1 MRLRRL
7 DLIAVGPFTGA
18 SIDLSAGNYGL
29 HIVYGPNEAGK
40 SSSLRALTDFL
51 FGFEHR
57 TSDNFTHANA
67 ALRVG
72 GLVENRSGQSLHCIR
87 RKANANSL
95 RDAEDSAV
103 IDAALW
109 RTFLPDIPRDLFTSM
124 FGLTHESLRLGG
136 EEIAKGGGK
145 SGETL
150 FASASGLTGL
160 RSKQKELNEAIDELL
175 SPSGRKGKV
184 LDTLAEFKSSRD
196 QQKKA
201 TISVEYWNEQQEN
214 LQNARAD
221 LQALDASLKEKR
233 ARHQRLTR
241 IQSAIPTV
249 AQTISIQHRLDS
261 LSDVLLVPESY
272 EREAQNLLAT
282 EHTLSV
288 SLKQSETD
296 CSDLRTQLQALGP
309 PHAALDLGPALR
321 ELSSRAGAYRKGQS
335 DQPGIELKL
344 QNEESRAI
352 EILRQMGRDVD
363 LEHVERWRI
372 PSDKQVRIE
381 VLGRQYEGLAQNVK
395 GHRDRLQ
402 RLRARLTKSVA
413 TATAQFPP
421 DAIANLERRLEAAQT
436 MSGTHAQLNRDRDQF
451 ENACDALTS
460 EMAQC
465 RLPTSDWSMLLSLP
479 LPTDAQLEP
488 LESAFEELH
497 DQHRQLDRSLHSA
510 KQKAES
516 LRLEQSLAEDAT
528 IPTRE
533 AWQTARHR
541 RELGWQCIAAA
552 LQSRTPDPDTLR
564 SFLGSF
570 PESTTGNPTLAEA
583 YAESVQQSDDVAQRL
598 LDFSEQ
604 VAKRQQLQHEYLRQ
618 QHDIAGVQADLER
631 VRQRTLT
638 VESNWSTFWKTLDV
652 EARPPKE
659 MREWLQRA
667 HACQERA
674 KALRQQQLSIQR
686 RETEL
691 DEHQRELRTALLAVG
706 HNAAKDEGL
715 AGLLRAANDAL
726 QTERGLRDK
735 LQFAEEQRQRD
746 LDDERE
752 DESQLQ
758 SSESQLAEWRQQWS
772 EEMLAI
778 GLPADALPEQASEMV
793 RKSTELFNAI
803 ATAREVRQRIQGIE
817 REAEAFV
824 ADVTHLAHQLN
835 VPVDPTAIDATVAA
849 LNQLERTATLEQQQ
863 RENLANQI
871 DKATTRLEGIQQDLQ
886 QTQSKLNVMAQIS
899 QCTPD
904 HALIETATRSR
915 ERREADADWRDLQPQ
930 LIAQAQD
937 TPLDEFIREVQ
948 SSNTDSLSTEISD
961 LKRSIDDLETRKNDA
976 LGNVKTLEA
985 EVEKIDVS
993 GLAFELASQAE
1004 GSIARLE
1011 QQVEEL
1017 TILRVCSAAL
1027 TAGIERYRKKN
1038 QDPLLASASQ
1048 AFAHMTLGQYQGLII
1063 DWNEKGDHVLQGM
1076 RANRTHVD
1084 VEQMSDGTRDQLY
1097 LSLRLAALTDW
1108 NDRHEPIP
1116 LVVDDILVH
1125 FDDDRAVA
1133 TLEQLVDLSNHTQV
1147 IFFTH
1152 HRHLTDLAKQ
1162 HLPSDHVFLHE
1173 IQR

>member
-7 DLIAVGPFTGA
+7 DLIAIGPFTGA
-18 SIDLSAGNYGL
+18 CIDLSAGHYGL

-57 TSDNFTHANA
+57 TTDNFTHANA

-109 RTFLPDIPRDLFTSM
+109 RTFLPDISRDLFTSM

-175 SPSGRKGKV
+175 SPSGRRGKV
-184 LDTLAEFKSSRD
+184 LDTLTEFKSSRE

-214 LQNARAD
+214 LQNANSD
-221 LQALDASLKEKR
+221 LRDINASLQEKR
-233 ARHQRLTR
+233 ALHQRLTR
-241 IQSAIPTV
+241 IQAAIPTV
-249 AQTISIQHRLDS
+249 AQSISIQHRLDS
-261 LSDVLLVPESY
+261 LADVLLVPEQY

-282 EHTLSV
+282 EHTLIS
-288 SLKQSETD
+288 SLNQSETD
-296 CSDLRTQLQALGP
+296 CSELRMQLQALGP
-309 PHAALDLGPALR
+309 PHPALDLGPALR
-321 ELSSRAGAYRKGQS
+321 ELSTRAGAYRKGQN
-335 DQPGIELKL
+335 DLPGIELKL
-344 QNEESRAI
+344 QTEECRAV

-381 VLGRQYEGLAQNVK
+381 VLGRQYEGLAQTVK

-402 RLRARLTKSVA
+402 RLRARLNKSA
-413 TATAQFPP
+413 STATTQAPP
-421 DAIANLERRLEAAQT
+421 EAIANLERRLEPAQ
-436 MSGTHAQLNRDRDQF
+436 SLSHADAQLSRDREQY
-451 ENACDALTS
+451 ENECDALTS
-460 EMAQC
+460 ALAQC
-465 RLPTSDWSMLLSLP
+465 RLPTSDWSMLLSLA
-479 LPTDAQLEP
+479 LPSDAQLEP
-488 LESAFEELH
+488 LESAFAELH
-497 DQHRQLDRSLHSA
+497 NERRQLDRSLHSA
-510 KQKAES
+510 RQKAES
-516 LRLEQSLAEDAT
+516 LRLEQSLDRDAT

-533 AWQTARHR
+533 AWQEARDR
-541 RELGWQCIAAA
+541 RDLGWSCIDAT
-552 LQSRTPDPDTLR
+552 LQPGTPDPDALR
-564 SFLGSF
+564 SFLNSF
-570 PESTTGNPTLAEA
+570 PDSASLADA
-583 YAESVQQSDDVAQRL
+583 YAESVQQADDVAQRL

-604 VAKRQQLQHEYLRQ
+604 VAKRQQLQHECLRQ
-618 QHDIAGVQADLER
+618 QLEIDGLQSELER
-631 VRQRTLT
+631 VHQRSLTL
-638 VESNWSTFWKTLDV
+638 ESQWSTFWRTFEV

-659 MREWLQRA
+659 MREWVQRA
-667 HACQERA
+667 QACQDRA
-674 KALRQQQLSIQR
+674 KSLRQLQLSIQR
-686 RETEL
+686 RESEL
-691 DEHQRELRTALLAVG
+691 EEHCREWRAALLAVG
-706 HNAAKDEGL
+706 YHAADDERL
-715 AGLLRAANDAL
+715 AGLLRAANEAIL
-726 QTERGLRDK
+726 RERGLRDK

-758 SSESQLAEWRQQWS
+758 TSESQLAEWRQQWS
-772 EEMLAI
+772 EEMVAI
-778 GLPADALPEQASEMV
+778 GLPTDALPEQASEMV
-793 RKSTELFNAI
+793 RNSTELFNAI
-803 ATAREVRQRIQGIE
+803 ATAREVRQRIHATE
-817 REAEAFV
+817 REARAFV
-824 ADVTHLAHQLN
+824 ADVSHLAQQLD
-835 VPVDPTAIDATVAA
+835 VPVDPTAIDATVAT
-849 LNQLERTATLEQQQ
+849 LSQLERNATLEQQK
-863 RENLANQI
+863 RENLTTQI
-871 DKATTRLEGIQQDLQ
+871 AKASSLIEGIQQDLQ
-886 QTQSKLNVMAQIS
+886 QAQSKLNVMAQIS
-899 QCTPD
+899 QCTAD

-915 ERREADADWRDLQPQ
+915 ERREADADWRDLQPL
-930 LIAQAQD
+930 LIAQAQG

-948 SSNTDSLSTEISD
+948 SSNTDSLSNDISD
-961 LKRSIDDLETRKNDA
+961 LKREIDDLENRKNDA
-976 LGNVKTLEA
+976 LGMLKTLEA
-985 EVEKIDVS
+985 EVEKLDTS
-993 GLAFELASQAE
+993 GLAFEMASQAE
-1004 GSIARLE
+1004 GCIARLE

-1038 QDPLLASASQ
+1038 QDPVLASASQ
-1048 AFAHMTLGQYQGLII
+1048 AFAHMTLGQYQGLVI
-1063 DWNEKGDHVLQGM
+1063 DWNEKGDHVLQGV
-1076 RANRTHVD
+1076 RANRSHVD

-1133 TLEQLVDLSNHTQV
+1133 TLEQLVDLSSHTQV

-1152 HRHLTDLAKQ
+1152 HRHLTDLAKM
-1162 HLPSDHVFLHE
+1162 HLPSDQVFLHE

>member
-7 DLIAVGPFTGA
+7 DLIAIGPFTGA
-18 SIDLSAGNYGL
+18 CIDLSAGHYGL

-57 TSDNFTHANA
+57 TTDNFTHANP

-72 GLVENRSGQSLHCIR
+72 GLVENRSGQTLHCIR

-109 RTFLPDIPRDLFTSM
+109 RTFLPDISRDLFTSM

-184 LDTLAEFKSSRD
+184 LDTLSEFKSSRE

-201 TISVEYWNEQQEN
+201 TISVEFWNEQQEN
-214 LQNARAD
+214 LHNANSD
-221 LQALDASLKEKR
+221 LQDINAALQEKR
-233 ARHQRLTR
+233 ALHQRLTR
-241 IQSAIPTV
+241 IQAAIPTV
-249 AQTISIQHRLDS
+249 AQSISIQHRLDS
-261 LSDVLLVPESY
+261 LADVLLVPEQY
-272 EREAQNLLAT
+272 EREAQNLLLT
-282 EHTLSV
+282 EHTLIS
-288 SLKQSETD
+288 SLKRSETD
-296 CSDLRTQLQALGP
+296 CSDLKMQLLALGP
-309 PHAALDLGPALR
+309 PHPALDLGPALR
-321 ELSSRAGAYRKGQS
+321 ELSSRAGAYRKGQN
-335 DQPGIELKL
+335 DLPGIELKL
-344 QNEESRAI
+344 QNEESRAVD
-352 EILRQMGRDVD
+352 ILRQMGRDVN

-381 VLGRQYEGLAQNVK
+381 VLGRQYEGLAQTVK

-402 RLRARLTKSVA
+402 RLRARLNKSA
-413 TATAQFPP
+413 STTPP
-421 DAIANLERRLEAAQT
+421 QAPPEAIANLERRLAAAQT
-436 MSGTHAQLNRDRDQF
+436 LSHDDAQLNRDREQF
-451 ENACDALTS
+451 ENECDGLTS
-460 EMAQC
+460 ALAQC
-465 RLPTSDWSMLLSLP
+465 RLPTSDWSTLLSISLP
-479 LPTDAQLEP
+479 SDAQLEP
-488 LESAFEELH
+488 LESTFAELH
-497 DQHRQLDRSLHSA
+497 DQRRQLDRSLHSA
-510 KQKAES
+510 RQKAES
-516 LRLEQSLAEDAT
+516 LRLELSLDRDAA

-533 AWQTARHR
+533 AWHEARDR
-541 RELGWQCIAAA
+541 RDLGWQCIDSA
-552 LQSRTPDPDTLR
+552 LQSRDPDPDALR
-564 SFLGSF
+564 SFLDSF
-570 PESTTGNPTLAEA
+570 PDSATLADA
-583 YAESVQQSDDVAQRL
+583 YADSVQQADDVAQRL

-604 VAKRQQLQHEYLRQ
+604 VAKRQQLQHECLRQ
-618 QHDIAGVQADLER
+618 QREIDGLQSELER
-631 VRQRTLT
+631 IQQRSLTLD
-638 VESNWSTFWKTLDV
+638 SQWSTFWMTFDV

-659 MREWLQRA
+659 MREWVQRA
-667 HACQERA
+667 QACQERA
-674 KALRQQQLSIQR
+674 KSLRQLQLSIQR
-686 RETEL
+686 RESEI
-691 DEHQRELRTALLAVG
+691 EEQRREWRAALLAVG
-706 HNAAKDEGL
+706 YHAADNERL
-715 AGLLRAANDAL
+715 AGLLRAANEAL
-726 QTERGLRDK
+726 LTDRGLRDK

-758 SSESQLAEWRQQWS
+758 MSESQLAEWRQQWS
-772 EEMLAI
+772 EEMVAI
-778 GLPADALPEQASEMV
+778 GLPTDALPEQASEMV

-803 ATAREVRQRIQGIE
+803 ATAREVRQRIHAIE
-817 REAEAFV
+817 REARAFV
-824 ADVTHLAHQLN
+824 ADVSHLAQQLD
-835 VPVDPTAIDATVAA
+835 VPVDPIAIDATVAT
-849 LNQLERTATLEQQQ
+849 LSQLERNATLEQQK
-863 RENLANQI
+863 RENLTSQI
-871 DKATTRLEGIQQDLQ
+871 DKASTLIEGIQQDLQ
-886 QTQSKLNVMAQIS
+886 QAQSKLKVMAQIS
-899 QCTPD
+899 QCTAD
-904 HALIETATRSR
+904 HALIEAATRSR
-915 ERREADADWRDLQPQ
+915 ERREAEADWRDLQPQ

-948 SSNTDSLSTEISD
+948 SSNTDSLSNEISD
-961 LKRSIDDLETRKNDA
+961 LKRAIDDLEIRKNDA
-976 LGNVKTLEA
+976 LGKLKSLEA
-985 EVEKIDVS
+985 QVEKLDTS
-993 GLAFELASQAE
+993 GLAFEMASQAE
-1004 GSIARLE
+1004 GCIARLE

-1038 QDPLLASASQ
+1038 QDPVLASAST
-1048 AFAHMTLGQYQGLII
+1048 AFAHMTLGQYQGLVI
-1063 DWNEKGDHVLQGM
+1063 DWNEKGDHVLQGV
-1076 RANRTHVD
+1076 RANRSHVD

-1097 LSLRLAALTDW
+1097 LALRLAALTDW

-1133 TLEQLVDLSNHTQV
+1133 TLEQLVDLSSHTQV

-1152 HRHLTDLAKQ
+1152 HRHLTELAKQ
-1162 HLPSDHVFLHE
+1162 HLPSDQVFLHE